1 MEEVPAT
8 AVTETT
14 IASTHCDDQPELAL
28 PDAMHVLLVDDSV
41 AACKLLQRRLTACK
55 SDMVFVTASNGE
67 AALLL
72 CEAREEGFDLVVI
85 DENMQSTGG
94 VLLGHEV
101 VQEMRHRLG
110 MTRTAIIGCSGN
122 AATCAEDFLAS
133 GADEVWSKPTP
144 SVESM
149 VVTICS
155 IRQRLLS
162 EAASR
167 LPCGVSVAV
176 IDDSK
181 ANSKLLVRRLS
192 T

>member
-1 MEEVPAT
+1 MV
-8 AVTETT
+8 
-14 IASTHCDDQPELAL
+14 
-28 PDAMHVLLVDDSV
+28 SV
-41 AACKLLQRRLTACK
+41 
-55 SDMVFVTASNGE
+55 SVYNGE
-67 AALLL
+67 AALQL
-72 CEAREEGFDLVVI
+72 CEATGGGFDLVI
-85 DENMQSTGG
+85 MDENMQAAHG

-101 VQEMRHRLG
+101 VREMRHRLG

-149 VVTICS
+149 VTTIS
-155 IRQRLLS
+155 AIRQKLLP
-162 EAASR
+162 EAACS
-167 LPCGVSVAV
+167 LPCGVNVAV
-176 IDDSK
+176 IDDSA